1 MKVQLSQVHW
11 GRVLSA
17 AILIAILSVI
27 LNLIL
32 SFLVFHIWGKPD
44 QTQIALQVAVWSSS
58 IVTIALTLASA
69 AWVARKGERE
79 PQLHGFLVGLI
90 AALILFL
97 LSSGFQGQFV
107 LVTLVS
113 TALTIAAGWLG
124 GVLGNRG
131 R

>member
-1 MKVQLSQVHW
+1 MKVQLSQLYW
-11 GRVLSA
+11 GRILLA
-17 AILIAILSVI
+17 AILITILSFI
-27 LNLIL
+27 LNVIL
-32 SFLVFHIWGKPD
+32 SFLVFHIWGRPD

-58 IVTIALTLASA
+58 FVTIALTLASA

>member
-1 MKVQLSQVHW
+1 MKVQLSQLYW
-11 GRVLSA
+11 GRILLA
-17 AILIAILSVI
+17 AILITILSFI
-27 LNLIL
+27 LNVIL
-32 SFLVFHIWGKPD
+32 SFLVFHIWGRPD

-58 IVTIALTLASA
+58 ILTIPLTLASA
-69 AWVARKGERE
+69 AWVARKVERE